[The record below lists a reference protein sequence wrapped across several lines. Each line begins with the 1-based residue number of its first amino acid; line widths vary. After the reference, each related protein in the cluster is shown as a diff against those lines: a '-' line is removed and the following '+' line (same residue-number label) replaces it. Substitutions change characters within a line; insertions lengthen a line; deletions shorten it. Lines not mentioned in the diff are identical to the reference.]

1 MSSNKNPA
9 SAVYN
14 SSFELVKKQVGTRR
28 DAFDFQLRPV
38 GHTHNYGPMFFS
50 LRFKDIVSNHEHRQ
64 GNIQMLFTKE
74 LRGLFFRDF
83 LRPLSDS
90 NGMFS
95 SSFLKIFSAEV

>member
-1 MSSNKNPA
+1 MS
-9 SAVYN
+9 N

-38 GHTHNYGPMFFS
+38 GYTHNYSPMFFS

-64 GNIQMLFTKE
+64 GNSNADYFTKE
-74 LRGLFFRDF
+74 LRGPFYRAF

-90 NGMFS
+90 IEMFS
-95 SSFLKIFSAEV
+95 SSFLRFFFKEV